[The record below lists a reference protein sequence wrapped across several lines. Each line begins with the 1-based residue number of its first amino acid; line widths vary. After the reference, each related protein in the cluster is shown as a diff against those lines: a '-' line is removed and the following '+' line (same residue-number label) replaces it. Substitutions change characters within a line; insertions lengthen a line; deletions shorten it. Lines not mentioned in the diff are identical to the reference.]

1 MVRHAVI
8 RRGTPLDLLVVL
20 CFALVLRLYHLGA
33 NGLWMDE
40 AYGAMLARG
49 SFGEIWSNHL
59 APDHLPAYYTLLW
72 LSVRLLGESEWA
84 LRLPSVIAGVLSVVG
99 GWAIGFELH
108 RPRAGLLA
116 ATLLACS
123 PMAIY
128 WSQEAKPQAMAMAL
142 AVWSSFLMLAAW
154 RRRSLGWWSA
164 YGVVTLLGLYTFYYH
179 LPILAAQLLVGFVWL
194 WRQQCPRTWRHAIW
208 WGLGHTALLATVLPW
223 LMLRLDQM
231 DAALRPELVPTLSF
245 SHYLLLNANTFLGGF
260 VGQEPWFPGE
270 PLAATLSW
278 TALLVGGVLML
289 GPMLPML
296 HVRRPMEP
304 VLVPARGLTL
314 LVAWVIVP
322 LVSGYVLQVV
332 VPSFWTRY
340 LLGILPALVLLVGL
354 AFDTLLR
361 RPRVLRAG
369 AIVALVVLLASWLYQ
384 YGRFT
389 EHRPYAQ
396 PFREI
401 AAYVLAQSPT
411 GDGPALLLNEG
422 GFHNVGFAYYL
433 RNRQEQVRLVELSTT
448 ELDESWRTV
457 SSLAE
462 QGYSGFW
469 LVSRQ
474 HEESWLERML
484 HLLAEPTPLQFEQHP
499 LRVQYYRF
507 PAGFR
512 VS

>member
-1 MVRHAVI
+1 MLTRAATARHAVI

-20 CFALVLRLYHLGA
+20 GFALVLRLYHLNA
-33 NGLWMDE
+33 TGLWMDE

-49 SFGEIWSNHL
+49 PLREIWSNQL

-72 LSVRLLGESEWA
+72 LSVQLLGESEWA
-84 LRLPSVIAGVLSVVG
+84 LRLPSVIAGVLSVIGV
-99 GWAIGFELH
+99 WAIGHERN

-116 ATLLACS
+116 AMLLACS

-128 WSQEAKPQAMAMAL
+128 WSQEAKPQALAMAF
-142 AVWSSFLMLAAW
+142 AVWSSFFLLAAW
-154 RRRSLGWWSA
+154 HRRSLGWWSG
-164 YGVVTLLGLYTFYYH
+164 YGVVNLLGLYTFYYH
-179 LPILAAQLLVGFVWL
+179 VPILAAHLSVGFVWL
-194 WRQQCPRTWRHAIW
+194 WRQRKWRHVIW
-208 WGLGHTALLATVLPW
+208 WVVGHTAFLATVLPW
-223 LMLRLDQM
+223 LVLRLEQM
-231 DAALRPELVPTLSF
+231 DAALRPELVSTLSL
-245 SHYLLLNANTFLGGF
+245 SHYLLLNANTFLGGI

-270 PLAATLSW
+270 SLAETLSW
-278 TALLVGGVLML
+278 TALLVGIVLML
-289 GPMLPML
+289 VPML
-296 HVRRPMEP
+296 HVRRPMGP
-304 VLVPARGLTL
+304 ALIPARGLSL
-314 LVAWVIVP
+314 LVAWTIVP
-322 LVSGYVLQVV
+322 LVSAYVLQVV

-340 LLGILPALVLLVGL
+340 LLGMLPAVTLLVGL
-354 AFDTLLR
+354 AFETLLR
-361 RPRVLRAG
+361 RPLVLYAS
-369 AIVALVVLLASWLYQ
+369 ATIALVLLLASWLNQ
-384 YGRFT
+384 YDRVT

-401 AAYVLAQSPT
+401 AAYVLGQSPT
-411 GDGPALLLNEG
+411 SEGPALLLNET

-433 RNRQEQVRLVELSTT
+433 RNQQDQVRLVELSTT

-462 QGYSGFW
+462 QGYPGFW